1 MLRRP
6 VARRRG
12 VGLLGT
18 MAVGGAAYA
27 AGSSMARRS
36 SADQDRDAR
45 LAELEAQQ
53 YSAQS
58 QQYAPPP
65 PQQYAPPPQQ
75 FASSAGAGGITPE
88 KIEQLKQLG
97 ALKEQGILTAEE
109 FESQK
114 QRLLA

>member
-6 VARRRG
+6 VVRRRG

-18 MAVGGAAYA
+18 MAVGGVAYA
-27 AGSSMARRS
+27 AGSSAARRS
-36 SADQDRDAR
+36 AAEEDQSAR
-45 LAELEAQQ
+45 LAELEAQEAAQAQQ
-53 YSAQS
+53 YS
-58 QQYAPPP
+58 PPP

-75 FASSAGAGGITPE
+75 FASSPGAGGITPE

-97 ALKEQGILTAEE
+97 ALKEQGILTVEE

>member
-36 SADQDRDAR
+36 AADQDRDAR

-53 YSAQS
+53 YAPPQ
-58 QQYAPPP
+58 QQYA
-65 PQQYAPPPQQ
+65 APPQQ
-75 FASSAGAGGITPE
+75 FASSPGPGGITPE

>member
-6 VARRRG
+6 VVRRRG

-36 SADQDRDAR
+36 AAEQDRDAR

-53 YSAQS
+53 AAAQS
-58 QQYAPPP
+58 QYAPPA
-65 PQQYAPPPQQ
+65 QQYAPPPQQ
-75 FASSAGAGGITPE
+75 FAATPGAGGITPE

-97 ALKEQGILTAEE
+97 ALKEQGILTQEE

-114 QRLLA
+114 QRLLV

>member
-1 MLRRP
+1 
-6 VARRRG
+6 
-12 VGLLGT
+12 

-53 YSAQS
+53 AA
-58 QQYAPPP
+58 QQYAPPQ
-65 PQQYAPPPQQ
+65 QQYAPPPQQ
-75 FASSAGAGGITPE
+75 FASSPGAGGITPE

-97 ALKEQGILTAEE
+97 ALKEQGILTPEE